1 VGTRVAPDGP
11 FLEGQR
17 LTASRRRAAGGVDA
31 RTAGLIVLAL
41 TVFGAAL
48 RFGTLDVQS
57 IWLDESAT
65 LLLVHRGLS
74 GMLSH
79 LGASEST
86 PPLYYIAV
94 WAWTKVFGSGPIG
107 FRSFSAL
114 VGTVTIPLLYLCG
127 RQISTRVGLWAAALT
142 AVNPAMY
149 YYSQEARCYALLI
162 MLSAAA
168 LLCWQR
174 ALEQPD
180 GRRLWLWALMSALAV
195 LTHYFAAF
203 LFLPEAVILARRV
216 GWRRIA
222 PAAGA
227 VVVVGIALLPL
238 AVRQRSDGKASWIE
252 GASLA
257 NRLAESAKQFLV
269 GLYGPVEILT
279 AAVAGLLALAA
290 IVLLMRAGGR
300 EERLGGRDMALIA
313 GTAIAIPALLSISHV
328 MDIYDGRNVI
338 AAWVPVAV
346 LIAAGVG
353 VARAPRAGAV
363 IGGCLL
369 AVSLAVILAT
379 NLIDGYQRD
388 DWRGIARSLP
398 AASAARVIVGPRF
411 ASSPIAIYRGPT
423 AEVRSTSVSTSELA
437 FVTLRTRN
445 TGRSPTPALALTTP
459 PRGFKLVA
467 VKKGESFAV
476 TTFRAPTAVTV
487 SAAALRSDY
496 GDQEAELFREG

>member
-1 VGTRVAPDGP
+1 MGTRVAPDGP
-11 FLEGQR
+11 FLEGER
-17 LTASRRRAAGGVDA
+17 PTASRRSAAGRIDA
-31 RTAGLIVLAL
+31 RTGALIVLAL
-41 TVFGAAL
+41 TIFGGAL

-86 PPLYYIAV
+86 PPLYYVAV

-114 VGTVTIPLLYLCG
+114 VGTITIPLLYLCG
-127 RQISTRVGLWAAALT
+127 RQISTRVGLWAAALA

-203 LFLPEAVILARRV
+203 LFLPEAVILARRI
-216 GWRRIA
+216 GWRRAA
-222 PAAGA
+222 PATGA
-227 VVVVGIALLPL
+227 VVLVGLALLPL

-257 NRLAESAKQFLV
+257 NRLCRER
-269 GLYGPVEILT
+269 P
-279 AAVAGLLALAA
+279 AVLGRPL
-290 IVLLMRAGGR
+290 RPGRDPHRGGR
-300 EERLGGRDMALIA
+300 G
-313 GTAIAIPALLSISHV
+313 P
-328 MDIYDGRNVI
+328 
-338 AAWVPVAV
+338 
-346 LIAAGVG
+346 
-353 VARAPRAGAV
+353 ARARGDRAAD
-363 IGGCLL
+363 
-369 AVSLAVILAT
+369 A
-379 NLIDGYQRD
+379 QR
-388 DWRGIARSLP
+388 
-398 AASAARVIVGPRF
+398 
-411 ASSPIAIYRGPT
+411 
-423 AEVRSTSVSTSELA
+423 
-437 FVTLRTRN
+437 
-445 TGRSPTPALALTTP
+445 P
-459 PRGFKLVA
+459 PRGTHGRPRHGA
-467 VKKGESFAV
+467 RGGHCD
-476 TTFRAPTAVTV
+476 RDPGTALDRTRHGR
-487 SAAALRSDY
+487 L
-496 GDQEAELFREG
+496 